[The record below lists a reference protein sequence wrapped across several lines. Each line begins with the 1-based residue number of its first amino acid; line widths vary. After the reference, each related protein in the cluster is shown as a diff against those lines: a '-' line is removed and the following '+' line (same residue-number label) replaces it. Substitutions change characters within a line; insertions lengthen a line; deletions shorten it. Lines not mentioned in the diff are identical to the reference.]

1 MGGKLTKQR
10 VEVREVIAPNRQ
22 LERAEADAER
32 GGAGAGCR
40 GNRCACTQCCYTE
53 VQTEC
58 AFSREGSANHGWP
71 LSGPA
76 NAQWGRGGQNRRR
89 EMGAELERSRF
100 SGLEFAVRGDFQ
112 GLDTVCAIIANKWLS
127 SAMCKLAF

>member
-32 GGAGAGCR
+32 GGAGAGCK
-40 GNRCACTQCCYTE
+40 GNSCACTQCCYTE
-53 VQTEC
+53 AQTQC
-58 AFSREGSANHGWP
+58 ACSREGSANHGWP

-89 EMGAELERSRF
+89 EMGAQVERSCF
-100 SGLEFAVRGDFQ
+100 SGLEFAVR
-112 GLDTVCAIIANKWLS
+112 VCEHRK
-127 SAMCKLAF
+127 